1 MKTYAIT
8 LLLTT
13 DAPEREA
20 EAFAAELAED
30 ARVHLR
36 DGEELDLASV
46 EPAPPERP
54 PEGAQRPVP
63 AAGVVRAGR
72 RGRALRRARYAG
84 SAREPQRSDQTAR
97 GFTVIVANQGRR
109 RLPT

>member
-36 DGEELDLASV
+36 DGEELESSSSPASS
-46 EPAPPERP
+46 PHHRSAR
-54 PEGAQRPVP
+54 
-63 AAGVVRAGR
+63 
-72 RGRALRRARYAG
+72 LRARSGRY
-84 SAREPQRSDQTAR
+84 RPQAWS
-97 GFTVIVANQGRR
+97 GQGGEDGR
-109 RLPT
+109 

>member
-36 DGEELDLASV
+36 DGEELEA
-46 EPAPPERP
+46 R
-54 PEGAQRPVP
+54 Q
-63 AAGVVRAGR
+63 
-72 RGRALRRARYAG
+72 RRARTTGAP
-84 SAREPQRSDQTAR
+84 A
-97 GFTVIVANQGRR
+97 
-109 RLPT
+109 